1 MLLCYLYCTVL
12 FDNAPISIVCPYKE
26 HLEIEKKKKKKSPNK
41 TRLYLLKRT
50 TCELYYTKHLSVLS
64 KTNVISIG
72 PNQFLSLQ
80 VNATRLAGN
89 ATQAQDTSAERVLGK
104 VQNN

>member
-1 MLLCYLYCTVL
+1 MLLCYLCCTVL

-26 HLEIEKKKKKKSPNK
+26 HVEIEKKKSPNK

-50 TCELYYTKHLSVLS
+50 KCELYNTKHLSVLS
-64 KTNVISIG
+64 KTNVVSIG

-89 ATQAQDTSAERVLGK
+89 TTQAQDTSAELVLEK